1 MISTGSAV
9 QETPDFRILSRGQ
22 MDAIHDASMEILAQ
36 TGVRVYN
43 DEAIAL
49 LRDAGAFVG
58 SDSTVRIP
66 AHLIDWAVSA
76 SPRNVTVYDR
86 NGCEAMQLGRRRT
99 YFGTGSDTPN
109 VIDPHSGERRPALL
123 ADVGNF
129 ARVCDALA
137 HIDFVMCSGIA
148 SDKEPAAAELH
159 HFLAMLRNTTK
170 PMVYTALDLTAAH
183 RLLEMASM
191 VAGGRDAFRQRPF
204 AVMYIE
210 PVSPLGFAPTV
221 MQKLL
226 FCAEN
231 DIPCIFISGMLGGA
245 TGPITEAGSLALAN
259 AESLA
264 GVLIAQLKRKG
275 APVISGGG
283 ILGMDMRA
291 AISSYSSPEFMLT
304 MAALAE
310 LAQYYGLPSWGYAGC
325 TDAKGFDEQAAA
337 DTANWVMMA
346 ALSGSNLVHD
356 VGFVESGMAASFDQ
370 LVFANEMIGKC
381 ARILG
386 GIHVDK
392 ESLAVGVTHE
402 VGPGGQFLGHKHT
415 AKHYRSNWVPELE
428 DRLTHA
434 NWVNQGSLT
443 MRERVNVKVRRLLEG
458 HTPEPM
464 SADLDVQLSSLVDA
478 AETSVGLPELRER
491 VDLPVGEI

>member
-9 QETPDFRILSRGQ
+9 QETPSFRILSRDQ

-36 TGVRVYN
+36 TGVRVYS
-43 DEAIAL
+43 DEAVAL

-58 SDSTVRIP
+58 DDSVVWIP

-86 NGCEAMQLGRRRT
+86 NGREAMQLGRRRT
-99 YFGTGSDTPN
+99 YFGPGSDTPN
-109 VIDPHSGERRPALL
+109 VIDPYSGERRPAIL
-123 ADVGNF
+123 ADVGNI

-170 PMVYTALDLTAAH
+170 PMVYTALDLTAAR
-183 RLLEMASM
+183 RLLEMASI
-191 VAGGRDAFRQRPF
+191 VAGGQDAFRQRPF
-204 AVMYIE
+204 AIMYIE

-231 DIPCIFISGMLGGA
+231 GIPCIFISGMLGGG
-245 TGPITEAGSLALAN
+245 TGPVTAAGSLALAN

-264 GVLIAQLKRKG
+264 GILIAQLKRKG
-275 APVISGGG
+275 APCISGGG
-283 ILGMDMRA
+283 IIGMDMRT

-386 GIHVDK
+386 GIHVDQ
-392 ESLAVGVTHE
+392 ESLAVGVTAE

-415 AKHYRSNWVPELE
+415 AKHYQSNWAPELE
-428 DRLTHA
+428 DRLNYA
-434 NWVNQGSLT
+434 NWEKQGRLA
-443 MRERVNVKVRRLLEG
+443 MRDRVNVKVGELLER
-458 HTPEPM
+458 HRPEPL
-464 SADLDVQLSSLVDA
+464 SPDLDAQLSSLVEA
-478 AETSVGLPELRER
+478 AEVPARLTGLRKPVDQPLSER
-491 VDLPVGEI
+491 